1 MLEVKFTMISEKL
14 KPTAVLPFGLSGN
27 LVSGG
32 LNLKCFCETEPGHL
46 TFKLSPEEFF
56 LKLFP
61 SFKNPCICYKAWTVW
76 GTDFNYFHSE
86 SVILQAARLAIQNY
100 NCCTKSID
108 SLLLLS
114 TTLAFP
120 HNFIAGKLFSE

>member
-14 KPTAVLPFGLSGN
+14 KPTGVIPFGLSGN

-32 LNLKCFCETEPGHL
+32 LNLKHLCETEPGHL

-56 LKLFP
+56 LKLFQ
-61 SFKNPCICYKAWTVW
+61 SFKNPYICYKAQTVW

-86 SVILQAARLAIQNY
+86 SVILQAARLAVQKHT
-100 NCCTKSID
+100 C
-108 SLLLLS
+108 
-114 TTLAFP
+114 
-120 HNFIAGKLFSE
+120 